1 MSEKDKKLLV
11 YLGAVI
17 ILAVAYFFVG
27 RPYLDKIDQL
37 TTEREQLEHTLAQK
51 VSAYQKQADY
61 EQGIADAKIEMQDI
75 LDKFPENNTDEKSI
89 MFISEAESEVAIW
102 FNQVKFAEEV
112 RMMVNSTEQ
121 TVDSVE
127 SAEQIIAEQQVQN
140 QQNNNTGAYKP
151 ILTNM
156 YWYKADLGLSFQTKY
171 DSFKDYLAYIRDYED
186 RMIIK
191 EMELSYD
198 ELSGMVNGSMV
209 LSQYALLGEGR
220 ELLPVETNV
229 KTLGTNNIFT
239 NEDHGGSILDLLADA
254 ASDFINK
261 LMGGT
266 TEAMEAVRD
275 EFGTDY
281 FIRLNAA
288 TDIINGKTIG
298 RGDDISGSTH
308 IVSSDNSKEDIVF
321 NVEGENGKYTVKYSI
336 GNNATNDTITKEPD
350 GKIYLRIISSERLGN
365 DDKVTAAIHINNNA
379 DIPVYVNI
387 DNEDSSNPRANIVE
401 KNGLVTVE

>member
-1 MSEKDKKLLV
+1 MSERDKKLLV

-61 EQGIADAKIEMQDI
+61 EQGIADAIIEIQDI
-75 LDKFPENNTDEKSI
+75 LNKFPENNTDEKSI
-89 MFISEAESEVAIW
+89 MFISETESEVAIW

-151 ILTNM
+151 VLTNM

-321 NVEGENGKYTVKYSI
+321 NVEGENGEYTVKYSI